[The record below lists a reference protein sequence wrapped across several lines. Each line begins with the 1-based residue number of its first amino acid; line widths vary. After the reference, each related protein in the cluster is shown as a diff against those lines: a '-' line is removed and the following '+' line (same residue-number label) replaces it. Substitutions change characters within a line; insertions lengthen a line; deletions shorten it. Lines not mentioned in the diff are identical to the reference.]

1 MLTFAFLFDARLAGA
16 MEKSYLL
23 NAKSKASPNSPI
35 QRMLGNCR
43 LSPYL
48 LGAVKLKL
56 MGLVTTGK
64 GQGGLDD

>member
-1 MLTFAFLFDARLAGA
+1 

>member
-1 MLTFAFLFDARLAGA
+1 

-23 NAKSKASPNSPI
+23 NVKSKASSNSPI

-43 LSPYL
+43 LSTYL
-48 LGAVKLKL
+48 LVAVKLKL